1 MFMTYSRECSL
12 NVGSS
17 VTGFTVCVISFF
29 LFFFSGYLSLGI
41 VLWLVLFVPVLFF
54 KYIKP
59 GLPRNAREWCLERA
73 ESVM

>member
-12 NVGSS
+12 NVVSC

-29 LFFFSGYLSLGI
+29 LFFFFFSGYLSVGI
-41 VLWLVLFVPVLFF
+41 VLWLVVFVPALFL
-54 KYIKP
+54 KHIKP
-59 GLPRNAREWCLERA
+59 IREWCLERA

>member
-12 NVGSS
+12 NVVSS

-29 LFFFSGYLSLGI
+29 LFFFFFSGYLSVGI
-41 VLWLVLFVPVLFF
+41 VLWLVVFVPALFL
-54 KYIKP
+54 KHIKP
-59 GLPRNAREWCLERA
+59 VREWCLERA

>member
-12 NVGSS
+12 NVVSC

-29 LFFFSGYLSLGI
+29 LFFFFFFSGHLSVGI
-41 VLWLVLFVPVLFF
+41 VLWLVVFVPALFL
-54 KYIKP
+54 KHIKP
-59 GLPRNAREWCLERA
+59 FREWCLERA